1 MRNRIRVLFLP
12 ADPSRKPARREME
25 DEMRALEHAIHPDAR
40 DALELVADFAAR
52 ARDLRSALLRHQ
64 PQVVHFVGYG
74 ESPYVIRLDDEH
86 GRPQAL
92 GGEALRELFA
102 AARDA
107 VRVVV
112 LNGRDPLPAVEALS
126 EVVDYAVGM
135 DSPPGDGSAL
145 VFAQAFY
152 TALARGRTVLTA
164 FELGLGQLEM
174 AGIPPAQVPVRRI
187 RRGVNL
193 DATLLPDPL

>member
-1 MRNRIRVLFLP
+1 MGNRIRVLFLP
-12 ADPSRKPARREME
+12 ADTSRKPARREME
-25 DEMRALEHAIHPDAR
+25 DEMRALEHAIHPEAR

-52 ARDLRSALLRHQ
+52 ARDLRSAFLRHQ

-86 GRPQAL
+86 GHPQAL
-92 GGEALRELFA
+92 GELFG
-102 AARDA
+102 AARDP

-112 LNGRDPLPAVEALS
+112 LNGRDPLAAVEALS

-174 AGIPPAQVPVRRI
+174 EGIPPAQLPVRRI

>member
-1 MRNRIRVLFLP
+1 MRNRITVLFLP
-12 ADPSRKPARREME
+12 ADPSRKAARREME
-25 DEMRALEHAIHPDAR
+25 DEMRALEHAIPPDAR
-40 DALELVADFAAR
+40 DALRFVADFAAR
-52 ARDLRSALLRHQ
+52 PRDLRSALLRHQ
-64 PQVVHFVGYG
+64 PQVVHVAGYG
-74 ESPYVIRLDDEH
+74 EGPFVIRLDDEH
-86 GRPQAL
+86 GHPQAVER
-92 GGEALRELFA
+92 EALGELFG

-135 DSPPGDGSAL
+135 HSPPGDGQAF
-145 VFAQAFY
+145 VFARAFY
-152 TALARGRTVLTA
+152 TALTRGRTVLTA
-164 FELGLGQLEM
+164 FERGLGQLQR
-174 AGIPPAQVPVRRI
+174 AGTAPAQMPVRRI

>member
-1 MRNRIRVLFLP
+1 MRNGITVLFLH
-12 ADPSRKPARREME
+12 ADPSRTSARRELE
-25 DEMRALEHAIHPDAR
+25 DEMRAIGHAIHPDTQNAV
-40 DALELVADFAAR
+40 ALVADFAAR

-64 PQVVHFVGYG
+64 PQVVHFAGYG
-74 ESPYVIRLDDEH
+74 ESPFVISLDDER
-86 GRPQAL
+86 GQPQAP
-92 GGEALRELFA
+92 GGEALRELFGV
-102 AARDA
+102 ARDS

-135 DSPPGDGSAL
+135 DSPAGAGPAL
-145 VFAQAFY
+145 VFAGAFY

-164 FELGLGQLEM
+164 FERGLGQLEM
-174 AGIPPAQVPVRRI
+174 AGIPHAATPVRRI

-193 DATLLPDPL
+193 DATLLPESV